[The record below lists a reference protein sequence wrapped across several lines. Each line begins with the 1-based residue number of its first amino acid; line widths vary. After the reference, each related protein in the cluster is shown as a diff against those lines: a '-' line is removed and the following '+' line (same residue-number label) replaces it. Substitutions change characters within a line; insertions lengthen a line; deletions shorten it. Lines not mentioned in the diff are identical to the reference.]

1 MAVRTSL
8 RGAIDAHCRSCV
20 EDKAAA
26 GTWLA
31 QVTLCQCTDC
41 KLYPV
46 RRTTDS
52 IPTSVYEY
60 YGEKPPPESIL
71 MLKTTPEGPFSE
83 KLGEIK
89 GRGAGGS

>member
-1 MAVRTSL
+1 MAKKSL
-8 RGAIDAHCRSCV
+8 RKAIDAHCKSCV
-20 EDKAAA
+20 HDPVAP

-31 QVTLCQCTDC
+31 QVTLCPVHKCE
-41 KLYPV
+41 LYGV
-46 RRTTDS
+46 RPTTDS